1 MGWRSGPGGHTVM
14 IRAVNKVSATRRRR
28 HRLAAA
34 PGSVTRAR
42 GCGRDT
48 SRRPEGMGVTEMMKS
63 LVTGQASRVREIT
76 IEERVV
82 WATDRRVAA
91 DAARGVKRNL
101 GAGVN
106 RRTSRRRRGGDGGR
120 KCNQRGPGR
129 CRVIT
134 PAKCAARSGEQRRM
148 TQLRVE
154 LVVECL
160 CVEA

>member
-1 MGWRSGPGGHTVM
+1 
-14 IRAVNKVSATRRRR
+14 
-28 HRLAAA
+28 
-34 PGSVTRAR
+34 
-42 GCGRDT
+42 
-48 SRRPEGMGVTEMMKS
+48 MGVTEMMKS

-120 KCNQRGPGR
+120 KCN
-129 CRVIT
+129 
-134 PAKCAARSGEQRRM
+134 
-148 TQLRVE
+148 
-154 LVVECL
+154 
-160 CVEA
+160 